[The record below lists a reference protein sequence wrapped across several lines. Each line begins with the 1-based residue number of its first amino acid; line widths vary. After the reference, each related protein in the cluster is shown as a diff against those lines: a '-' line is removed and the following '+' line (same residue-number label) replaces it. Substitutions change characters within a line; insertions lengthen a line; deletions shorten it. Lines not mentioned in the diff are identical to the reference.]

1 MPGMVPYARDTM
13 EQYQALNNT
22 HLHHN
27 TDLATQNDTPEIACD
42 LLLPQIHHHGVPSTW
57 QAQCDLLTYE
67 SSSFVNHHQS
77 ALLCVGDGPLKPSLP
92 FCA

>member
-1 MPGMVPYARDTM
+1 M

-22 HLHHN
+22 NLHHN
-27 TDLATQNDTPEIACD
+27 TDIATQNYTPAIACD
-42 LLLPQIHHHGVPSTW
+42 LLLHQIDHHGVPSTW

-67 SSSFVNHHQS
+67 SSSFVNHHHS
-77 ALLCVGDGPLKPSLP
+77 SLLCVGDGSLKLSLP